1 MVFIS
6 DVSASSDDIVYV
18 LSSKAGTKVKDSDNT
33 YYEYKAVV
41 NGEITTV
48 KKVEEAEGQLSQR
61 QCPEDRYSAERYR
74 LCGC

>member
-33 YYEYKAVV
+33 DYE
-41 NGEITTV
+41 
-48 KKVEEAEGQLSQR
+48 
-61 QCPEDRYSAERYR
+61 D
-74 LCGC
+74 